1 MTPQDL
7 LAHFKTQAEIA
18 RVLGCK
24 QPSVCEW
31 FDNGTI
37 PEGRQYQIEIATGG
51 ALKADKPANRSPTAP
66 DGAMLATDQAGQ

>member
-7 LAHFKTQAEIA
+7 LTHFGTQAEIA

-31 FDNGTI
+31 FDNGVV
-37 PEGRQYQIEIATGG
+37 PEGRQYQIEIATSG
-51 ALKADKPANRSPTAP
+51 ALKADKPANRSPAP
-66 DGAMLATDQAGQ
+66 TEGQAVAGA